1 MRRAMSIV
9 MPGLVPGIYA
19 GLLLIVG
26 VARVFLFEKGSDYYF
41 HSYAF
46 IAKLSVFIL
55 IGLLSVFPTVEFLSW
70 NAALREGKAPAISAK
85 QLRLVTTI
93 IHGELFA
100 IVIILLCAAIMARG
114 GWV

>member
-1 MRRAMSIV
+1 MQTNGNYDR
-9 MPGLVPGIYA
+9 LVDQITDMVLGISA

-70 NAALREGKAPAISAK
+70 NAALREGKA
-85 QLRLVTTI
+85 LVQRTF
-93 IHGELFA
+93 HQGG
-100 IVIILLCAAIMARG
+100 ARPRPRQAHSLPCPMKR
-114 GWV
+114 V